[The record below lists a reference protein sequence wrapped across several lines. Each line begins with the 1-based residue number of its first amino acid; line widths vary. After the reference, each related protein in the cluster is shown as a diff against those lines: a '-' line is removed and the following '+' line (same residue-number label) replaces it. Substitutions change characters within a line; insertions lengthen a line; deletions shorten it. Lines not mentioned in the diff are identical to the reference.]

1 MADADFVQASRH
13 GEAQRRIIRVAAEH
27 PCKWK
32 NRVVVRV
39 RLALKSAYRLHAHHI
54 RECTAQPRRLLRVV
68 VYDHQFVLRS
78 LARKAAVKFGHELC
92 LALDVVELYALYP
105 ELFTLFEESAPVRRK
120 PHLVHGG
127 LPEPYP
133 DRALFCVVNELFDLF
148 ERAAFRLCPVAPA
161 VVREV
166 VFISR
171 LLREGVEFH
180 YLFKAAA
187 VLLVYKIR
195 PRALA
200 RAYPVGVFVCFVIH
214 GRCGVGYNVA
224 VNELI
229 ERAAHGDYAPRS
241 FPAFYKELVR
251 VPQLRFESARAERAQ
266 SHAGV
271 VLDVRFGYHY
281 IYAFPGKLECGHA

>member
-1 MADADFVQASRH
+1 M
-13 GEAQRRIIRVAAEH
+13 
-27 PCKWK
+27 
-32 NRVVVRV
+32 
-39 RLALKSAYRLHAHHI
+39 
-54 RECTAQPRRLLRVV
+54 
-68 VYDHQFVLRS
+68 VYDHQFVLRG
-78 LARKAAVKFGHELC
+78 LAREAAVKLGHELC

-105 ELFTLFEESAPVRRK
+105 ELFTLFEEPAPVWCE
-120 PHLVHGG
+120 PNLVHGG

-180 YLFKAAA
+180 YLFKSSA
-187 VLLVYKIR
+187 VLFVYKIR

-200 RAYPVGVFVCFVIH
+200 RAYPVGVFVYFVAY
-214 GRCGVGYNVA
+214 GRCGVGYNAA
-224 VNELI
+224 VNELL

-251 VPQLRFESARAERAQ
+251 VPKLRFESARAERAQ

-271 VLDVRFGYHY
+271 VLDIRFGYHY

>member
-1 MADADFVQASRH
+1 M
-13 GEAQRRIIRVAAEH
+13 E
-27 PCKWK
+27 
-32 NRVVVRV
+32 
-39 RLALKSAYRLHAHHI
+39 SANRLHAHHI
-54 RECTAQPRRLLRVV
+54 RERAAQSRRLLRVV
-68 VYDHQFVLRS
+68 VYDHELVLCR
-78 LARKAAVKFGHELC
+78 LARKVAVKFGHELC

-105 ELFTLFEESAPVRRK
+105 EPLAIFEEPAPVWSE

-133 DRALFCVVNELFDLF
+133 DGALLGVVNELFDLF

-180 YLFKAAA
+180 YLFKSSA
-187 VLLVYKIR
+187 VLFVYKIR

-200 RAYPVGVFVCFVIH
+200 GAYPVGVFVCFVIH
-214 GRCGVGYNVA
+214 GRCGVGYNAA

-271 VLDVRFGYHY
+271 VLDIRFGYHY